1 MMFDD
6 DFWTDA
12 SSAEYEVMPGRYV
25 AASRLKGLDRKIAV
39 AVTGRNICFGGK
51 GGGSAPSPD
60 PLIGQAAM
68 KNAELGEDWLKF
80 ARDQFDVGNI
90 RQEELDALT
99 ESVIKQ
105 QMATQDETNTWAR
118 EDRTRTKEVFQPL
131 QDEFI
136 QAAREYDTPEK
147 QAQAAAEARADVVK
161 SMGLQSQAN
170 NRQMARMGINPNSG
184 RFQEQTRLDNLNT
197 ALASAGAQNAAR
209 TQVRDKALALKGDA
223 INIGSGLP
231 SSAAAAYGL
240 GMNAGNSATGNA
252 VQANGNWR
260 ANVGIVGQGMQGAM
274 QGYANQGNILNSLYG
289 NQVQAW
295 SAKQQAN
302 ATSSAGLGQL
312 IGTGIG
318 AYAALSDGRTKTIIK
333 PAGELPNG
341 IKLYL
346 FEYKPEFQEKWG
358 DGQYIGVIAQEVE
371 KVIPEA
377 VTEGNDGYKVVDYRK
392 VVDFENEVG
401 A

>member
-12 SSAEYEVMPGRYV
+12 SGAEYEVMPGRY
-25 AASRLKGLDRKIAV
+25 ASKARLKGMDRMIAV
-39 AVTGRNICFGGK
+39 IEIGRNICFGGK
-51 GGGSAPSPD
+51 GGGSAPTPD
-60 PLIGQAAM
+60 PLIGEAAM
-68 KNAELGEDWLKF
+68 KNAELGEDWLRF
-80 ARDQFDVGNI
+80 AREQFNVGNI

-105 QMATQDETNTWAR
+105 QMATQDETNAWAR

-170 NRQMARMGINPNSG
+170 SRQMARMGINPNSG
-184 RFQEQTRLDNLNT
+184 RFQEQNRLDNLNT

-260 ANVGIVGQGMQGAM
+260 ANVGIVGQGMHGAM

-289 NQVQAW
+289 NQVNAW
-295 SAKQQAN
+295 AAQQQAN
-302 ATSSAGLGQL
+302 STSAAGLGQL

-318 AYAALSDGRTKTIIK
+318 AYAALSDSRTKTIIK

-346 FEYKPEFQEKWG
+346 FEYKPEFREKWG

-371 KVIPEA
+371 KVVPEA
-377 VTEGNDGYKVVDYRK
+377 VTEGDDGYKVVDYRK
-392 VVDFENEVG
+392 VVEFENEVD

>member
-1 MMFDD
+1 MFDD

-12 SSAEYEVMPGRYV
+12 SGAEYEVMPGRY
-25 AASRLKGLDRKIAV
+25 ASKARLKGMDRMIAV
-39 AVTGRNICFGGK
+39 MEIGRNICFGGK
-51 GGGSAPSPD
+51 GGGSAPAPD

-68 KNAELGEDWLKF
+68 KNAELGEDWLRF
-80 ARDQFDVGNI
+80 AREQFNVGNV

-105 QMATQDETNTWAR
+105 QMATQDETNAWAR
-118 EDRTRTKEVFQPL
+118 EDRARTKEVFQPL

-136 QAAREYDTPEK
+136 KAAREYDTPEK

-170 NRQMARMGINPNSG
+170 SRQMARMGINPNSG
-184 RFQEQTRLDNLNT
+184 RFQEQTRLDDLNT

-274 QGYANQGNILNSLYG
+274 QGYTNQGNMLNSMYG
-289 NQVQAW
+289 NQVNAW
-295 SAKQQAN
+295 AAKQQAN
-302 ATSSAGLGQL
+302 ATSAAGLGQL

-333 PAGELPNG
+333 AAGELPNG

-346 FEYKPEFQEKWG
+346 FEYKPEFREKWG

-377 VTEGNDGYKVVDYRK
+377 VTEGDDGYKVVDYRK
-392 VVDFENEVG
+392 VVEFENEVG

>member
-12 SSAEYEVMPGRYV
+12 SGAEYEVMPGRY
-25 AASRLKGLDRKIAV
+25 ASKARLKGMDRMIAV
-39 AVTGRNICFGGK
+39 MEIGRNICFGGK
-51 GGGSAPSPD
+51 GGGSAPTPD

-68 KNAELGEDWLKF
+68 KNAELGEDWLRF
-80 ARDQFDVGNI
+80 AREQFNVGNI

-99 ESVIKQ
+99 ESVTKQ
-105 QMATQDETNTWAR
+105 QMATQDETNAWAR

-170 NRQMARMGINPNSG
+170 SRQMARMGINPNSG
-184 RFQEQTRLDNLNT
+184 RFQEQNRLDNLNT

-252 VQANGNWR
+252 VQANGNWL

-289 NQVQAW
+289 NQVNAW
-295 SAKQQAN
+295 AAQQQAN
-302 ATSSAGLGQL
+302 STSAAGLGQL

-318 AYAALSDGRTKTIIK
+318 AYAALSDSRTKTIIK

-346 FEYKPEFQEKWG
+346 FEYKPEFREKWG

-371 KVIPEA
+371 KVVPEA
-377 VTEGNDGYKVVDYRK
+377 VTEGDDGYKVVDYRK
-392 VVDFENEVG
+392 VVEFENEVD